1 LLWNPQCDVNAVI
14 NDFLSG
20 YYGRSGQHIRRYF
33 DLLHGRLTADTHI
46 GLGTTPKDKLF
57 QDPFIRNASA
67 IFDQAEAVADTEA
80 IRQRVELAR
89 LPLMFLECKHS
100 PVAAR
105 EDGTY
110 ARLRAIMERERVTLL
125 SEGGAAPMQA
135 FFNEVET
142 AQ

>member
-1 LLWNPQCDVNAVI
+1 MDAVI
-14 NDFLSG
+14 DDFLNG
-20 YYGRSGQHIRRYF
+20 YYGRSGQQVRRYF
-33 DLLHGRLTADTHI
+33 DLLHGRLTSETHL
-46 GLGTTPKDKLF
+46 GLSSSPKDILF
-57 QDPFIRNASA
+57 SDPFIRDAGA

-89 LPLMFLECKHS
+89 LPLMFLKCKHT
-100 PVAAR
+100 PVVAR

-125 SEGGAAPMQA
+125 SEGGAAHMQA

-142 AQ
+142 AR